1 LSSKLLLVP
10 RTKVEHSY
18 GLPSTGGDAL
28 EAPFPR
34 NKPGDKNI
42 STSGGPS
49 DPACPGFAVDV
60 GLWTFVRSGLIDF
73 VDNARLSLTAGI
85 LVSLGGG
92 LV

>member
-1 LSSKLLLVP
+1 MSRKLLLVP
-10 RTKVEHSY
+10 PTKVEHSF

-42 STSGGPS
+42 STSCGPS
-49 DPACPGFAVDV
+49 DPACSGFAVDK
-60 GLWTFVRSGLIDF
+60 GLWTSVRSGFIDF
-73 VDNARLSLTAGI
+73 VDNARLSLTAGV